1 MKLLIK
7 LLFLVCHKNN
17 YSSIELLEQAPK
29 TNNYRLVGV
38 KPNLVG
44 YCYMLKNML
53 FILAILFCLLHEG
66 FTSAFEDCTK
76 QNGKEIVI
84 GVCVP
89 DRYDKMT
96 PPNESPVTVQIDLK
110 INGLKVIYFLI
121 ILFRQKQRFPNFVST
136 NN

>member
-1 MKLLIK
+1 MRLLIK
-7 LLFLVCHKNN
+7 LLFLVCHRNN

-53 FILAILFCLLHEG
+53 FILVILFCLLHKAS
-66 FTSAFEDCTK
+66 TSAFEDCTK

-89 DRYDKMT
+89 DRYDKMA
-96 PPNESPVTVQIDLK
+96 PPHESPVTVEIDLK

-121 ILFRQKQRFPNFVST
+121 ILFCQKQRFPNFVK
-136 NN
+136 